1 MKLEGYTF
9 KDKTLLQIALTH
21 PSAISRN
28 NSSSYERM
36 EFLGDSILN
45 AVIAD
50 IIYNKFSDYSEGDLS
65 TIIANLVNSKTLV
78 KIATELNLAEKI
90 ILDSGEELGGGRD
103 NPNNLENA
111 LEAVIAAIY
120 LDSDFYTVKDI
131 INRWWT
137 GFFQDTEK
145 LFQKDHKTQLQE
157 LVQKRYKILPKYK
170 TESKVGEPHNP
181 TFTVSVSLNE
191 HTTIAQGKTKREA
204 EQKAA
209 YKMLNYID
217 VQGE

>member
-28 NSSSYERM
+28 NSSGYERM

-50 IIYNKFSDYSEGDLS
+50 IIYNKFSDYSEGELS

-131 INRWWT
+131 INRWWA

-170 TESKVGEPHNP
+170 TKSKVGEPHNP

-209 YKMLNYID
+209 YKMLNHID